1 MIVEENAAFLGI
13 LLEILKRTLYFED
26 LSKWNST
33 CDMWLSILHT
43 FNLSVINL
51 VILTMSP

>member
-1 MIVEENAAFLGI
+1 MIVEENATFLGI
-13 LLEILKRTLYFED
+13 LLEILKRTLCCED

-43 FNLSVINL
+43 FNLSVISL

>member
-1 MIVEENAAFLGI
+1 MIKEENAAFLGI